1 MKTQFVYMGRK
12 PSLASRRELLEL
24 MPVLDIEYIPY
35 DGGDIETENRF
46 GYLTIKWDWLRSFFD
61 APDIACLSLQKADI
75 KEAGITKH
83 WGFYSL
89 DSDLDHQFYIT
100 DLGDKLDARAKANG
114 FKTNMAWMFCHEFL
128 HGHVWGRTRNVLA
141 SAQSVHAWEEQG
153 KLKEHLAEAMEDYQT
168 QATLIEKLLALVGL
182 LKKKPTLTLHKRL
195 PSPYNRYISQGYG
208 VENPIYKI
216 TGRHIG
222 IDYSCPV
229 GTPIYAPADGEV
241 IVSGNSGE
249 LGNFCYFRYIWEGKT
264 RVERNLHLKAVPN
277 LGKRKRGWIIGFSG
291 NTGMSTGPHYHVD
304 GFWNEVN
311 TGNLNKTNW
320 DKLTYNPEI

>member
-1 MKTQFVYMGRK
+1 MMKTQFVYMGRK

-153 KLKEHLAEAMEDYQT
+153 KLKEHLAEAMESYQT
-168 QATLIEKLLALVGL
+168 QETLIEKLLALVGL
-182 LKKKPTLTLHKRL
+182 LKKYQAYQPEPTDILPLVKRKAESVVSEMKKL
-195 PSPYNRYISQGYG
+195 GHEVRIVQGFRSKEEQDALYAKGRTSPGAIVTNAKAGESFHNYG
-208 VENPIYKI
+208 VAVDFVFRREGYNASSTLWNKLGQVGKNQGFEWGGDW
-216 TGRHIG
+216 TGFVDRPHFEMKLG
-222 IDYSCPV
+222 YSLKDFQKGTVDY
-229 GTPIYAPADGEV
+229 D
-241 IVSGNSGE
+241 
-249 LGNFCYFRYIWEGKT
+249 K
-264 RVERNLHLKAVPN
+264 
-277 LGKRKRGWIIGFSG
+277 FS
-291 NTGMSTGPHYHVD
+291 
-304 GFWNEVN
+304 
-311 TGNLNKTNW
+311 
-320 DKLTYNPEI
+320 